1 VNRPRVGVDGTSWA
15 NPRGFGRFARSAVG
29 RLVELDRERTYV
41 FLIDEREA
49 EHAELP
55 PRAEQLRVRLR
66 RPSSEAAAAGSSR
79 GILDVL
85 RLVRAARGSG
95 VKAFLFPSLHTYF
108 PVPGVPTIV
117 GLHDTTAE
125 EHPELALG
133 STKDQLLWSAK
144 QRLALRTAARLFTV
158 SAAARA
164 ALAGRFDLSAELLP
178 VVPEAP
184 DPIFFPRS
192 AEEAL
197 PVLGRFG
204 LEAGSYLLY
213 VGGINPHKNLDT
225 LLSAYARL
233 VRRRGL
239 PPLALVGQLEEDPYH
254 SAARQVRD
262 RIANLHLGERVRL
275 LGYVSDFDLAA
286 LYSSATVF
294 VTASLSEGFGLPAVE
309 AAACGAPAVL
319 SDLPA
324 HRETLDGAALFFP
337 PLDAGALSVELERIP
352 DDEALRRTLAE
363 QARAAVAGLTWDASA
378 ERLLELVSELA
389 PLEARAHG

>member
-1 VNRPRVGVDGTSWA
+1 
-15 NPRGFGRFARSAVG
+15 
-29 RLVELDRERTYV
+29 
-41 FLIDEREA
+41 
-49 EHAELP
+49 
-55 PRAEQLRVRLR
+55 
-66 RPSSEAAAAGSSR
+66 
-79 GILDVL
+79 
-85 RLVRAARGSG
+85 

-133 STKDQLLWSAK
+133 VRKDRLLWSAK

-164 ALAGRFDLSAELLP
+164 ALADRFDLSAELLP

-184 DPIFFPRS
+184 DPVFFPRS

-275 LGYVSDFDLAA
+275 LGYVSDSDLAA

-309 AAACGAPAVL
+309 AAACRAAAVL

-337 PLDAGALSVELERIP
+337 PLDAAALSVELERIL
-352 DDEALRRTLAE
+352 DDEALRRALAE
-363 QARAAVAGLTWDASA
+363 QAQAAVAGLTWDSSA
-378 ERLLELVSELA
+378 ERLFELVSELA